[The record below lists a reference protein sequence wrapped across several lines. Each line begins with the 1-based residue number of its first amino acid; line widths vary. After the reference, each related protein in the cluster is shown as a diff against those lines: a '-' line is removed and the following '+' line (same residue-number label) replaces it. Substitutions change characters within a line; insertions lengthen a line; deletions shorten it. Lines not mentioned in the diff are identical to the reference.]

1 MVYIPN
7 TVTNPGSN
15 RARRGLTSFMRRK
28 LLLPTTPPDQPIGG
42 IYPQVSERRRLHE
55 LHVEV
60 AGRRVSAGGVCTV
73 QLVRLL
79 FWNRHSTAQR
89 VELDVQHAAPP
100 AADSTP
106 SAAAVNAAFT
116 AADDDATVSSPPPVH
131 QPHGLSVCLSV
142 CLSVIVAP
150 LQQPSLSFQRILSV
164 KCFNTLTF
172 TYGSV
177 AVASRLEVADILFI
191 PHTTPYP

>member
-1 MVYIPN
+1 V
-7 TVTNPGSN
+7 
-15 RARRGLTSFMRRK
+15 
-28 LLLPTTPPDQPIGG
+28 
-42 IYPQVSERRRLHE
+42 H
-55 LHVEV
+55 
-60 AGRRVSAGGVCTV
+60 V

-131 QPHGLSVCLSV
+131 QPHGLSV
-142 CLSVIVAP
+142 IVAP

>member
-15 RARRGLTSFMRRK
+15 RARRGSTLFMRRK
-28 LLLPTTPPDQPIGG
+28 LLLPTTPPHQPIGG

-131 QPHGLSVCLSV
+131 QPHGLSV
-142 CLSVIVAP
+142 IVAP